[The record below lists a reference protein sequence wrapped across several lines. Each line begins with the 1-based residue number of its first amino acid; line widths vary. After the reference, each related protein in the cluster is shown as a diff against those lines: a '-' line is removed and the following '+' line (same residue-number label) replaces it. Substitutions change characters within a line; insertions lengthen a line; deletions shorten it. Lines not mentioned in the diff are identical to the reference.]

1 MVALVKDDEVR
12 QFVDAQDDF
21 DLTPFIELADLI
33 VTEDLANSGLTPA
46 RKKQIELLL
55 AAHYAI
61 VVIERGGLKG
71 TKTGDSSDFY
81 NAIKGEGLKSTR
93 YGLQAL
99 ALDKSGI
106 LADLATPG
114 KRAQFRVV

>member
-1 MVALVKDDEVR
+1 MAALVKDDEVR
-12 QFVDAQDDF
+12 QLIDAQDDF
-21 DLTPFIELADLI
+21 DLSRFIQIADLI
-33 VTEDLANSGLTPA
+33 VTEDLANSGLSIA
-46 RKKQIELLL
+46 RKTEIELLL
-55 AAHYAI
+55 AAHFALL
-61 VVIERGGLKG
+61 VVERGGLKG

-81 NAIKGEGLKSTR
+81 NSIKGEGLKSTR

-99 ALDKSGI
+99 ALDKTGI